1 MIEGRLETE
10 ASMREAI
17 PKELS
22 STAWAFAK
30 VAYVDHEVFMTISDI
45 AECHVG
51 EKFIEIH

>member
-1 MIEGRLETE
+1 MSFKAE

-30 VAYVDHEVFMTISDI
+30 VAYVDHEVFMAISDI
-45 AECHVG
+45 AERRVSFLAIR
-51 EKFIEIH
+51 KP